1 MDNPPKIPSGYADR
15 TLRIIMVV
23 AFFPALAFLS
33 ACVFSYLFVPTIG
46 LIPMAASLTINI
58 IALKSPKSP
67 IRTKPI
73 ADAIVALSL
82 LAVMV
87 YLWMELLSGYINVVE
102 AMLSAYGISPMIVNF
117 CVHAYIALRTILP
130 SPFGPTQ
137 CPNCDHSVLPRWQ
150 QERHAHVTLPADA
163 EEVVQVRA

>member
-1 MDNPPKIPSGYADR
+1 MGRFCVTFTSIISFIDFNRNNINFSTPLLLTAPHSLTNMDNPPKIPSGYADR

-33 ACVFSYLFVPTIG
+33 ACVFSYLFVPTVG

-87 YLWMELLSGYINVVE
+87 YLFVIPSPGWRDLCLN
-102 AMLSAYGISPMIVNF
+102 AMLTSP
-117 CVHAYIALRTILP
+117 
-130 SPFGPTQ
+130 
-137 CPNCDHSVLPRWQ
+137 
-150 QERHAHVTLPADA
+150 
-163 EEVVQVRA
+163 

>member
-1 MDNPPKIPSGYADR
+1 MHYQLDNTAD
-15 TLRIIMVV
+15 I
-23 AFFPALAFLS
+23 FHQS
-33 ACVFSYLFVPTIG
+33 
-46 LIPMAASLTINI
+46 
-58 IALKSPKSP
+58 
-67 IRTKPI
+67 
-73 ADAIVALSL
+73 
-82 LAVMV
+82 
-87 YLWMELLSGYINVVE
+87 
-102 AMLSAYGISPMIVNF
+102 